1 MSQTVVGWG
10 DPKAI
15 KRWAGKLAVDV
26 NKDSY
31 FTRKFIGTDENSL
44 IQQKTELEGDSGDKI
59 TFDLSVQLRGKPVT
73 GDARLEGK
81 EENLRF
87 YSDEIYIDQMRH
99 AVSAGGRMTRK
110 RTAHDLRGLAKR
122 RLTDYW
128 AAYIDQ
134 MIFVYLSGAR
144 GINEDFFEDTDW
156 TGFADNPIQAPDSQ
170 HQAYG
175 GAATGKATLT
185 ATDKMSVAAI
195 EKVIVRARMLQSL
208 NPESANMKP
217 VTVDGENRYILLMSA
232 FQEYDLRTGSA
243 ANEWLDIQKA
253 LATAVG
259 NKSKIC
265 TGGLGMINNT
275 VLHSHERVIRFADYG
290 AGSNLPA
297 ARALF
302 MGRQAGLIAYGSKKG
317 LRFDWQEEQKDY
329 KSEPTV
335 ACGIIAGIKKSRF
348 NGQDF
353 GSIALDTYAKDPNA
367 A

>member
-15 KRWAGKLAVDV
+15 KRWSGKLAVDV
-26 NKDSY
+26 AGESY
-31 FTRKFIGTDENSL
+31 FTRKFIGTDENAV

-59 TFDLSVQLRGKPVT
+59 TFDLSIQLRGKPTT
-73 GDARLEGK
+73 GDARVEGK
-81 EENLRF
+81 EEALRF

-128 AAYIDQ
+128 GAYIDQ
-134 MIFVYLSGAR
+134 MFFIYLSGAR
-144 GINEDFFEDTDW
+144 GVNEDFYEDAGW
-156 TGFADNPIQAPDSQ
+156 TGFAGNPLNAPDTQ

-175 GAATGKATLT
+175 GAATSKASL
-185 ATDKMSVAAI
+185 ANTDKMSVAAI

-217 VTVDGENRYILLMSA
+217 VSIEGESRYVLLMSA
-232 FQEYDLRTGSA
+232 FQEYDLRTTA
-243 ANEWLDIQKA
+243 TNNEWLDIQKA
-253 LATAVG
+253 LAAAVG
-259 NKSKIC
+259 NRSKIC

-275 VLHSHERVIRFADYG
+275 VLHSHERVIRFSDYG
-290 AGSNLPA
+290 SGSNLPA

-302 MGRQAGLIAYGSKKG
+302 MGRQAGLVAYGSKKG

-329 KSEPTV
+329 KNEPTV
-335 ACGIIAGIKKSRF
+335 ACGLIMGVKKSRF
-348 NGQDF
+348 NNQDF
-353 GSIALDTYAKDPNA
+353 GVIALDTYAKDPNA
-367 A
+367 